1 MKFLRYFFLVA
12 LCVSCI
18 DPYIP
23 PFSLEK
29 ASFIVVDGYISI
41 DGTAYVKLSRSIP
54 LSSDVAFPRERD
66 ATVTIKSTSGETFSL
81 TEVDSIYIA
90 SNLNVSADERYTLN
104 IKTTD
109 GGEYVSDEVQVYSTP
124 PIDDIMFSF
133 PEKRDLLEIRVSAKD
148 PNPNSTGFYL
158 WDMIETYEY
167 HAPIYAGFKIDGD
180 RIIERE
186 PEEILYF
193 CYRDVVKPSVM
204 LSTKS
209 LSENVISKF
218 AVARVEKGSEKLSAR
233 YSILVK
239 QRAISEAEFAFRTQ
253 VQKTSEQQGGI
264 FAVMPGTVVG
274 NVRSQNP
281 DEFVLGYFRAQE
293 LKEKRFFIEFE
304 DLPKDFQIP
313 QEGVPTCA
321 PIKTCDI
328 PLPPQYF
335 DCTPLDNLSDDV
347 LIVTSNTDG
356 RGVITSYNYVVTA
369 CGDCTYRGGKTT
381 PPPFW

>member
-1 MKFLRYFFLVA
+1 MKALRYFFLVV

-18 DPYIP
+18 DPYLP
-23 PFSLEK
+23 PFSSEQ

-54 LSSDVAFPRERD
+54 LSSDVAFPRERN
-66 ATVTIKSTSGETFSL
+66 ATVTITSTSGESFSL
-81 TEVDSIYIA
+81 TEVDSIYVA
-90 SNLNVSADERYTLN
+90 SNLNVSADEKYTLN
-104 IKTTD
+104 IKTTS
-109 GGEYVSDEVQVYSTP
+109 GGEYVSDEVQVYPTP
-124 PIDDIMFSF
+124 PIDEIEFSF
-133 PEKRDLLEIRVSAKD
+133 PEKRDMLEIRVSAKD
-148 PNPNSTGFYL
+148 PNPNATGFYL

-167 HAPIYAGFKIDGD
+167 HAPIYAGFKIVGG
-180 RIIERE
+180 RIVERE
-186 PEEILYF
+186 PEDILFF
-193 CYRDVVKPSVM
+193 CYRDVAKPSVM
-204 LSTKS
+204 FSTNS

-218 AVARVEKGSEKLSAR
+218 AVARIEKGSEKISAR
-233 YSILVK
+233 YTILVK

-281 DEFVLGYFRAQE
+281 DEFVLGYFRAQD

-313 QEGVPTCA
+313 YVGDPTCS

-328 PLPPQYF
+328 PTPPQYF
-335 DCTPLDNLSDDV
+335 DCTPVENLNGDV
-347 LIVTSNTDG
+347 LIVTSNTNG

-369 CGDCTYRGGKTT
+369 CGDCRYRGGTT
-381 PPPFW
+381 IPPPFW